1 MSRTDY
7 LKQAL
12 AARDALTAA
21 QPKLNVCALIAG
33 DIVEAEGQ
41 HRNALASAGIELGPL
56 HGLPIVVKDI
66 IDVGGMP
73 TKAGSA
79 TRSNPPIVSSDANV
93 VARLRAAGAI
103 TVAKA
108 NTVEFAFGGWGTN
121 ASQGTPVNPWKP
133 DEPHTPGGSSS
144 GTGVAVGGGFV
155 NAGLGTDTGG
165 SVRIPAAFCGCV
177 GHKTSIGLVSRAGV
191 VSLSDTFDTIGPLT
205 DTVRRAAEM
214 VSVMQGEDQDDPS
227 TVGISRGDPLEGLDK
242 GLSGLKIGCLSD
254 AGLVDATDDVRASFS
269 DAIKLFEAQGITP
282 EPFDLPRDFADY
294 QHAATSIISSD
305 AYATHAAMADSNES
319 PLNDT
324 TRMRMLVGRDMT
336 ARDRVL
342 AQRKRQTDIEAF
354 LAMFDRL
361 DALIMPTAP
370 ITAIPTAD
378 ADEHNYSM
386 SLYTRVSNYLELAA
400 LSVPI
405 GFTTQGLPTSLQI
418 IVRHLDDP
426 LALRIGQAFEQ
437 ARGRFR
443 KPDLDF

>member
-1 MSRTDY
+1 MTGTNH
-7 LKQAL
+7 LTTAL
-12 AARDALTAA
+12 EARAKLEAA
-21 QPKLNVCALIAG
+21 QPKLHSCALIAG
-33 DIVEAEGQ
+33 DIVETEGR
-41 HRNALASAGIELGPL
+41 HRDALKAAGVDLGAL

-66 IDVGGMP
+66 IDVAGMP

-79 TRSNPPIVSSDANV
+79 TRPNPAIATSDANV

-103 TVAKA
+103 TVAKT

-155 NAGLGTDTGG
+155 KAGLGTDTGG

-205 DTVRRAAEM
+205 DTVRRAAEL
-214 VSVMQGEDQDDPS
+214 VAVMQGEDRDDPS
-227 TVGISRGDPLEGLDK
+227 TIGIERADPLEGLDR
-242 GLSGLKIGCLSD
+242 GLSGLKIGRLSD
-254 AGLVDATDDVRASFS
+254 AGLVDATSEVRSSFT
-269 DAIKLFEAQGITP
+269 DAIRLFEAHGIAP
-282 EPFDLPRDFADY
+282 ESFDLPREFADY
-294 QHAATSIISSD
+294 QTAATSIISSD
-305 AYATHAAMADSNES
+305 AYATHADLADSNEA

-336 ARDRVL
+336 ARDRVR
-342 AQRKRQTDIEAF
+342 AQRTRAADIETF
-354 LAMFDRL
+354 LAAFDRL

-370 ITAIPTAD
+370 ITAMPTAE
-378 ADEHNYSM
+378 ADENNYAM
-386 SLYTRVSNYLELAA
+386 SLYTRVSNYLGLAA

-405 GFTTQGLPTSLQI
+405 GMTPGGLPTSLQI

-426 LALRIGQAFEQ
+426 LALRIGQAFET
-437 ARGRFR
+437 ARGRFA
-443 KPDLDF
+443 PPQTTP